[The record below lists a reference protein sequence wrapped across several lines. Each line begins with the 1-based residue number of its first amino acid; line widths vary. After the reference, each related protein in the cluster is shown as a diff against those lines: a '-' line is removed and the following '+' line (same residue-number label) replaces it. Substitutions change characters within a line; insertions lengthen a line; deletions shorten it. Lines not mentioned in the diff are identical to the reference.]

1 MSAANTHND
10 VLMLSVSGCR
20 GIVGTSLTPETVSR
34 FAGALG
40 TYLVDRHASAKVKG
54 PVVVV
59 VGRDGR
65 AGGAMIADAAI
76 ASLNAAG
83 VHVVDTQVAMTP
95 TIGTT
100 VDALG
105 AAGGLVIT
113 ASHNPQQW
121 NGLKPII
128 PSKPRPARAKVAADG
143 LLELTVPRASARLGK
158 ADASAPNKAL
168 ADTLIKA
175 FHDGA
180 ARRVGWKDIG
190 SRTVGDLEAMRS
202 HHELALEAID
212 NLGIL
217 RAIQKKRF
225 GVVLDSV
232 NSSGRELT
240 PNFLISELRCKAT
253 LLHCDDSGLFPHT
266 PEPLA
271 ENLKGLAASVRKHK
285 AHAGFAQDP
294 DADRL
299 ALIDEKGRY
308 IGEEYTVVL
317 AARALAELGALKP
330 RSTLVVNL
338 STSRMI
344 EDVAA
349 AFGCRV
355 RRSAVGEANVVE
367 TMKSLG
373 SPIGGEGNGGV
384 IWPAVTYI
392 RDSMSAMGLILGLMA
407 KTGKTLSTLADEVPV
422 YAIVKRKVEVASRDV
437 ATRAVEK
444 LAAHYKAAPGVTVD
458 RQDGVWLGFEQQR
471 AWLHVRASNTEPIMR
486 LIAEAPTAADA
497 NRLLDQAAGIIA

>member
-1 MSAANTHND
+1 M
-10 VLMLSVSGCR
+10 
-20 GIVGTSLTPETVSR
+20 
-34 FAGALG
+34 
-40 TYLVDRHASAKVKG
+40 
-54 PVVVV
+54 
-59 VGRDGR
+59 
-65 AGGAMIADAAI
+65 
-76 ASLNAAG
+76 
-83 VHVVDTQVAMTP
+83 
-95 TIGTT
+95 
-100 VDALG
+100 
-105 AAGGLVIT
+105 
-113 ASHNPQQW
+113 
-121 NGLKPII
+121 
-128 PSKPRPARAKVAADG
+128 
-143 LLELTVPRASARLGK
+143 
-158 ADASAPNKAL
+158 
-168 ADTLIKA
+168 
-175 FHDGA
+175 
-180 ARRVGWKDIG
+180 
-190 SRTVGDLEAMRS
+190 
-202 HHELALEAID
+202 
-212 NLGIL
+212 
-217 RAIQKKRF
+217 
-225 GVVLDSV
+225 
-232 NSSGRELT
+232 
-240 PNFLISELRCKAT
+240 
-253 LLHCDDSGLFPHT
+253 
-266 PEPLA
+266 
-271 ENLKGLAASVRKHK
+271 
-285 AHAGFAQDP
+285 
-294 DADRL
+294 
-299 ALIDEKGRY
+299 
-308 IGEEYTVVL
+308 L